1 MLLYIIGAVILFVI
15 GIIGIICM
23 CKREDSYWDWL
34 ANYDLHDEKSIK
46 EGSYVT
52 SKRDNEVY
60 VVKGIRK
67 KRSKTVL
74 DIENEHR
81 VIVNVDIKDL
91 TW

>member
-1 MLLYIIGAVILFVI
+1 MSKYIIAAIFLFVVGMV
-15 GIIGIICM
+15 GIFCYS
-23 CKREDSYWDWL
+23 KREDSYWDWL
-34 ANYDLHDEKSIK
+34 ANYNLHNEKSIK

-52 SKRDNEVY
+52 SKQDNEVY
-60 VVKGIRK
+60 IVKCIRK